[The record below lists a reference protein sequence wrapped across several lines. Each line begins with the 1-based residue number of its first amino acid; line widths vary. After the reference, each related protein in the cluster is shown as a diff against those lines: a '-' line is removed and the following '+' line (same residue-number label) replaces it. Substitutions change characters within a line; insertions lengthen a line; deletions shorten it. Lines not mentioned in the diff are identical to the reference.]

1 MKNNLKKYF
10 PYILFFLITLSIMLP
25 LYGHGYIFLL
35 DMVWGPRIGLS
46 KLSPQGINESIPLIF
61 ILQVLNSFMPSEVI
75 QKILLSLIIFFTQVS
90 MYKLAS
96 AFMEKKWALVS
107 GFMYLLNPY
116 FYERLLA
123 GQWHVLLGY
132 LILPLLIYFF
142 LKFLNNPDRHNFPAF
157 AFLYSIYPIL
167 SLHYW
172 YIASFFLPVLFIV
185 FLLIKRA
192 RIRTYAKFLPLLL
205 IIFLT
210 INLFWLA
217 RTGSAATLSAITLND
232 FPAYTTRPDPWYGAF
247 FNVLSLYGFWGS
259 YTVLPKDIFPYWFI
273 ITPLI
278 LMIAS
283 LGAVAQLKKRN
294 SLAITLVLVFLPA
307 LIISVGYGSA
317 FTKPV
322 IDFLY
327 NHLYGF
333 NGLRDTQKAAGILA
347 LTYAFFVP
355 LGYRLLTR
363 RLSKNEWYGKLI
375 FISAITIP
383 FLMTNTI
390 FLGFSSQVRAA
401 DYPHGWYAVN
411 ELTKKEGAV
420 KMLFLPW
427 HAYMRFPFS
436 HERIVS
442 NPAGT
447 FFDREVVVGKGI
459 ENVYLLNQDQ
469 GIWDTEVLELLYL
482 QQATIQSK
490 KFLTLQGVTHI
501 IIAKVADWE
510 KYKFLSEKGQ
520 FEIIYEDTD
529 IILLKL

>member
-10 PYILFFLITLSIMLP
+10 PYILFSLITLSIMLP
-25 LYGHGYIFLL
+25 LYKHGYIFLL
-35 DMVWGPRIGLS
+35 DFVE
-46 KLSPQGINESIPLIF
+46 SPHITLTKISLQGINQSIPIIF
-61 ILQVLNSFMPSEVI
+61 ILQTLNIFLPSEII
-75 QKILLSLIIFFTQVS
+75 QKILITLIIILTQVS

-107 GFMYLLNPY
+107 GLMYLLNPY

-123 GQWHVLLGY
+123 GQWYVLLGY
-132 LILPLLIYFF
+132 LTLPFLIRFF
-142 LKFLNNPDRHNFPAF
+142 LKFLNNPNRHNFLAF
-157 AFLYSIYPIL
+157 ALLYSIYPIL

-172 YIASFFLPVLFIV
+172 YIGSFFLLLLFIV
-185 FLLIKRA
+185 FIPDRRA
-192 RIRTYAKFLPLLL
+192 GLRTYAKFIPFL
-205 IIFLT
+205 IGIFLT
-210 INLFWLA
+210 INLFWLV
-217 RTGSAATLSAITLND
+217 RTGSATTLSAITLND
-232 FPAYTTRPDPWYGAF
+232 FLAYTTRPDPRYGVF

-283 LGAVAQLKKRN
+283 IGAISQIKKRDF
-294 SLAITLVLVFLPA
+294 LAITLVLIFLPV
-307 LIISVGYGSA
+307 LIISVGYGNT

-327 NHLYGF
+327 DHLYGF
-333 NGLRDTQKAAGILA
+333 NGLRDTQKMAGVLA

-355 LGYRLLTR
+355 LGYRSLTR
-363 RLSKNEWYGKLI
+363 WLPKNDWYGKLV
-375 FISAITIP
+375 FISAVAIP
-383 FLMTNTI
+383 FLMTNNI
-390 FLGFSSQVRAA
+390 FLGFSNQVRTA
-401 DYPHGWYAVN
+401 DYPHGWYVVN
-411 ELTKKEGAV
+411 ELTKEKKTI

-427 HAYMRFPFS
+427 HSYMRFPFS
-436 HERIVS
+436 QERIVA
-442 NPAGT
+442 NPARS
-447 FFDREVVVGKGI
+447 FFDREIIAGKGI
-459 ENVYLLNQDQ
+459 ENVYLLHQDQ
-469 GIWDTEVLELLYL
+469 EIWDTEILELLYL
-482 QQATIQSK
+482 QQATVQSK
-490 KFLTLQGVTHI
+490 KFLTSQGVTHI